1 MATTPNFNWATPDNT
16 GLVKNGALDIRTL
29 GNAIDSS
36 LVDLKGGTTGQVLTK
51 ASNTDMDFS
60 WVADATGIPATIFDA
75 KGDIIAATAADTASR
90 LAVGT
95 NNQVLTADSSTATG
109 LKWAT
114 PASGAKIVQV
124 VTATTTTETGN
135 STNTYADTTL
145 TASITP
151 TSASNT
157 ILVIASHNGVGRT
170 ANSSASNVNIK
181 LFRGATEIGKSLY
194 IGETNT
200 AVRQY
205 IGTTVIT
212 KMDSPATTSST
223 TYKTQFMNDG
233 NTTAAY
239 VQLGSSTSTIV
250 LMEVAP

>member
-1 MATTPNFNWATPDNT
+1 MATSPIYSWPEPDNT
-16 GLVKNGALDIRTL
+16 DLVKNGALAIRTL
-29 GNAIDSS
+29 GDAIDTTM
-36 LVDLKGGTTGQVLTK
+36 GT
-51 ASNTDMDFS
+51 M
-60 WVADATGIPATIFDA
+60 VAKTIVDA
-75 KGDIIAATAADTASR
+75 KGDIIAATAADTVAR
-90 LAVGT
+90 LAVGA
-95 NNQVLTADSSTATG
+95 NNTILTADSSTATG
-109 LKWAT
+109 LKWA
-114 PASGAKIVQV
+114 AAGGSAKVVQI

-170 ANSSASNVNIK
+170 ATSSASNVNIK
-181 LFRGATEIGKSLY
+181 LFRGASEIAKSLY

-200 AVRQY
+200 ALRVY
-205 IGTTVIT
+205 VGTTVVT
-212 KMDSPATTSST
+212 KMDSPATTSAT

-233 NTTAAY
+233 NAAAAY